1 MDHLKKF
8 KLNEAKLMRTNN
20 SEPIIAVLTE
30 IRLSTSPFVCS
41 ILQCDLVLYC
51 LLCYECVHTVH
62 RFLRHGAL

>member
-41 ILQCDLVLYC
+41 ILQCDLV
-51 LLCYECVHTVH
+51 
-62 RFLRHGAL
+62 